1 MIDYFKGKE
10 ILITGG
16 TGSLGQALVKLLIKE
31 HKPKGIRILSRDE
44 LKQWNM
50 KQSIITDCP
59 IGYYVGDI
67 RDKERVYRAMSGVDI
82 VIHTAALKQVLSCE
96 DNPLEAIKTNIIGA
110 QNILNT
116 AIDCNIQ
123 KVMNVSTDK
132 AAMPINLYGATKL
145 SAEKLFIHGNIYTG
159 GHNTLISCCRYGNVL
174 ASRGS
179 VAHVFKNQIVDKKP
193 VTISHQET
201 TRFFITLPEVARFL
215 LNRISD
221 MTGGEIFIPFMK
233 SIKIHDMA
241 IFMGARPED
250 IKIIGLTSGEK
261 LHEILFSENEFAYKD
276 DGFYR
281 VYHIPK
287 IKYLNDYIGRNNF
300 ESNNNPHGY
309 LTKTELIKMM
319 EEKF

>member
-159 GHNTLISCCRYGNVL
+159 GHNTLISCCRYGYL
-174 ASRGS
+174 YGRKTRRY
-179 VAHVFKNQIVDKKP
+179 KNYRP
-193 VTISHQET
+193 YFRRET
-201 TRFFITLPEVARFL
+201 T
-215 LNRISD
+215 
-221 MTGGEIFIPFMK
+221 
-233 SIKIHDMA
+233 
-241 IFMGARPED
+241 
-250 IKIIGLTSGEK
+250 
-261 LHEILFSENEFAYKD
+261 
-276 DGFYR
+276 
-281 VYHIPK
+281 
-287 IKYLNDYIGRNNF
+287 
-300 ESNNNPHGY
+300 
-309 LTKTELIKMM
+309 
-319 EEKF
+319 